1 MKNSINKI
9 TLSGNV
15 GTQPTVK
22 TIANNKKMA
31 FLSLATHEFI
41 KTSDGKIKRLTI
53 WHKVV
58 LNGRLAELSENT
70 ITKGAEIQ
78 IAGKLITRNKKSKE
92 GITQTIS
99 EIRAKDL
106 VIIGKA

>member
-1 MKNSINKI
+1 MKNSINQI

-22 TIANNKKMA
+22 TIANNKKLA
-31 FLSLATHEFI
+31 YLSLATNEFI
-41 KTSDGKIKRLTI
+41 KTSDGKIKRLTV

-58 LNGRLAELSENT
+58 LSGRLAELSENT
-70 ITKGAEIQ
+70 IIKGSAIQ
-78 IAGKLITRNKKSKE
+78 IAGKLIKRSKKNKE
-92 GITQTIS
+92 GVVQTVS

-106 VIIGKA
+106 VIVGKA

>member
-15 GTQPTVK
+15 GTQPTIK
-22 TIANNKKMA
+22 TIANNKKRA
-31 FLSLATHEFI
+31 YLSLATHEFI
-41 KTSDGKIKRLTI
+41 KTTDGKIKRLTI

-58 LNGRLAELSENT
+58 LSGRLAELSVNT
-70 ITKGAEIQ
+70 INKGAAIQ
-78 IAGKLITRNKKSKE
+78 IAGKLIKRNKKNKE
-92 GITQTIS
+92 GIVQQIS

-106 VIIGKA
+106 VIVGKA

>member
-15 GTQPTVK
+15 GTQPTIK
-22 TIANNKKMA
+22 TIANNKKLA

-41 KTSDGKIKRLTI
+41 KTTEGKIKKLTV

-58 LNGRLAELSENT
+58 LSGRLAELSENT
-70 ITKGAEIQ
+70 INKGSSIQ
-78 IAGKLITRNKKSKE
+78 IAGKLIKRNKKNKE
-92 GITQTIS
+92 GIVRTIS

-106 VIIGKA
+106 VIVGKA

>member
-15 GTQPTVK
+15 GTQPTIK
-22 TIANNKKMA
+22 TIANKKLA

-41 KTSDGKIKRLTI
+41 KTQEGKIKRLTI

-58 LNGRLAELSENT
+58 LSGRLAELSENT
-70 ITKGAEIQ
+70 LTKGAEIQ
-78 IAGKLITRNKKSKE
+78 IAGKLIKRNKKSKD
-92 GITQTIS
+92 GIMHTIS
-99 EIRAKDL
+99 EIKAKDL
-106 VIIGKA
+106 LIIGKA